1 MIKEKYDNPLEAIES
16 VQKHIEKQGS
26 MAGQWLLEAGCGSLS
41 RIKLPDAI
49 QLAGI
54 DISQKQLDRNDSLSE
69 KICGDLQTYPL
80 APDKYALAICWDVL
94 EHLPQPK
101 SAVQNLVKS
110 LQPGGLLILA
120 LPNVRSLKGLVTRYS
135 PYGFHVWYYRAILG
149 IKDAGSNETAPFKTF
164 LKEDIEPGSMMA
176 MIEEMGCNIEKLIYR
191 DAMVYRLKMSHK
203 ALWHVYNVTAQ
214 LLKLLTMGR
223 YGGSGNSDYIVI
235 ARKNS

>member
-1 MIKEKYDNPLEAIES
+1 M
-16 VQKHIEKQGS
+16 
-26 MAGQWLLEAGCGSLS
+26 
-41 RIKLPDAI
+41 
-49 QLAGI
+49 
-54 DISQKQLDRNDSLSE
+54 
-69 KICGDLQTYPL
+69 
-80 APDKYALAICWDVL
+80 
-94 EHLPQPK
+94 
-101 SAVQNLVKS
+101 
-110 LQPGGLLILA
+110 A

-164 LKEDIEPGSMMA
+164 LNEDIEPASMMA

-191 DAMVYRLKMSHK
+191 DAMVYRLKMSHN